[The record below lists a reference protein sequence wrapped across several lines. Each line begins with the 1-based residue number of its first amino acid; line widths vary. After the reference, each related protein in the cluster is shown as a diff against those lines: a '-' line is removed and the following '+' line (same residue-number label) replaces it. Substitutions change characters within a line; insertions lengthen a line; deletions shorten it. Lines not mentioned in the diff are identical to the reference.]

1 MLSSMK
7 VLAPGPCS
15 YHKYTP
21 TYHAV
26 CLRHARLISQFKT
39 AEKGLIADGT
49 ITDSTAFVEKYRMDC
64 AKGIYR
70 LLIVGAPERVGGQDD
85 QSEAVHIAEAV
96 QHFITT
102 MDAIKLELRDVD
114 EIQPLIS
121 DLFGSLNKVKGL
133 PPDFDGKDRVENWLK
148 TLNAMRA
155 SDVIDEEQAR
165 QLMFE
170 LDNSYSSFLRTLKK

>member
-1 MLSSMK
+1 
-7 VLAPGPCS
+7 
-15 YHKYTP
+15 
-21 TYHAV
+21 
-26 CLRHARLISQFKT
+26 
-39 AEKGLIADGT
+39 
-49 ITDSTAFVEKYRMDC
+49 MDC

-133 PPDFDGKDRVENWLK
+133 PPDFDGKDRVALANHGFSDLSSPV
-148 TLNAMRA
+148 RA
-155 SDVIDEEQAR
+155 RVSVCVCVCVCVR
-165 QLMFE
+165 VCVCLGG
-170 LDNSYSSFLRTLKK
+170 